1 MFFPSG
7 SAVDSADGG
16 AWEMMKGACDVIDG
30 AWGFSDGALG
40 SLVED
45 GFSEDADRN
54 MSCHAGVVAVF
65 GSEYGTIS
73 IVMKHAQRREKMD
86 LICVYVYVPNPEP

>member
-1 MFFPSG
+1 
-7 SAVDSADGG
+7 
-16 AWEMMKGACDVIDG
+16 
-30 AWGFSDGALG
+30 
-40 SLVED
+40 VED
-45 GFSEDADRN
+45 GFGFSEDADRN

-86 LICVYVYVPNPEP
+86 LFDLCLCLCLCLCSNSEP

>member
-1 MFFPSG
+1 MF
-7 SAVDSADGG
+7 DGAFG
-16 AWEMMKGACDVIDG
+16 MSDG
-30 AWGFSDGALG
+30 AWGG
-40 SLVED
+40 LVED

-86 LICVYVYVPNPEP
+86 LCLCLCSNPEP